1 MLIASLLARPCLAEL
16 GQLDASPSLFTALAA
31 LNAAGYDAEL
41 NSPANHPLRQMVRQ
55 HIASRNIPVLPE
67 LKKFIGLHRQK
78 NDTQELSQYISFG
91 LSVTGPPTFEYLT
104 RTVDRPPDI
113 LPLDG
118 LGELLAQFHRE
129 ADIDDL
135 WAKAQPAIDAQIARY
150 HQGVTDAV
158 FNVNVYL
165 RNDTRGFLGRRFQI
179 FLDLLGAPNQIQTR
193 SYGADYFVVLTPS
206 PEPQIDDVRHGY
218 LHYLLDPLST
228 KYSDNV
234 MKKKSLVDYAMGA
247 PALADHYKEDYLLLV
262 TECLIKALESR
273 LSKKPAMV
281 DQALAEGFILTPY
294 FYEQLPAFLKQE
306 QSMRMY
312 YPEFIDAIDLKKEIG
327 RLEQVKFAA
336 ATQVRKAKVTAIVEA
351 PRQPELTGAAKDLD
365 EAERLYLARDLKRA
379 REAYLKIL
387 QGAGERP
394 DHARAYYGLAR
405 IAILQKDP
413 ALSEKLF
420 QKVLEYQP
428 DPQTKAWSLVYLG
441 RLSDASG
448 EGEQAK
454 TFFKEALTV
463 RGASEGA
470 RKAAEK
476 AIEASIKR

>member
-1 MLIASLLARPCLAEL
+1 LLASLLARPCPAEL
-16 GQLDASPSLFTALAA
+16 GQLDASPTLFTVLAA
-31 LNAAGYDAEL
+31 INAAGYDAEL
-41 NSPANHPLRQMVRQ
+41 NSAANHPLRQAVRQ
-55 HIASRNIPVLPE
+55 HIASKNIPVMAE
-67 LKKFIGLHRQK
+67 LKKFVGLHRQK
-78 NDTQELSQYISFG
+78 NDTLELSQYISYG
-91 LSVTGPPTFEYLT
+91 LSVSGAPDFEYLA
-104 RTVDRPPDI
+104 RSVDRPPDI

-118 LGELLAQFHRE
+118 FSELLARFHRE
-129 ADIDDL
+129 AGIDEL
-135 WAKAQPAIDAQIARY
+135 WEKAQPAIDAQIARY

-228 KYSDNV
+228 KFSDNV
-234 MKKKSLVDYAMGA
+234 MKKKSLIDYAMGA

-262 TECLIKALESR
+262 TECLIKAVESR
-273 LSKKPAMV
+273 LSKKPAAV
-281 DQALAEGFILTPY
+281 EQALAEGFILTPY
-294 FYEQLPAFLKQE
+294 FYEQLPVFLKQE
-306 QSMRMY
+306 QSMRLY
-312 YPEFIDAIDLKKEIG
+312 YPEFIDAIDLKKESR
-327 RLEQVKFAA
+327 RLEGVKFAA
-336 ATQVRKAKVTAIVEA
+336 ATQIRKAKGTPA
-351 PRQPELTGAAKDLD
+351 PEPPGPPELTGAAKQLHD
-365 EAERLYLARDLKRA
+365 AEELYLARELKAA
-379 REAYLKIL
+379 REAYLKFL
-387 QGAGERP
+387 RTPGERA
-394 DHARAYYGLAR
+394 DHAKAYYGLAR

-428 DPQTKAWSLVYLG
+428 DPQTRAWSLVYLG

-448 EGEQAK
+448 EGEQAMA
-454 TFFKEALTV
+454 FFKEALAV
-463 RGASEGA
+463 PGASEGA

-476 AIEASIKR
+476 AMEVTRKR